1 MTGRMD
7 RGATP
12 RHGRGRGRAK
22 QARLLALALPLLAA
36 GCTAGQGSEQLGPLW
51 DHLTGPAYEG
61 RDSPPGATGDFPNLG
76 TIPARPTVPDVA
88 VRDALTAALA
98 DERQRSRNPLDAEM
112 RPVAPSPAG
121 TEGDRSMPM
130 AAPGPPPLAAAP
142 RVSWDPVD
150 PVAPAPAAAPVRP
163 PAPAAAPSAPA
174 AAPGAPAPEI
184 RPVPPAAPP
193 IGAGPPPLPPPDLLA
208 PGGPPPL
215 PSPDLLAPRTR

>member
-36 GCTAGQGSEQLGPLW
+36 GCTAGQGSEALGPLW
-51 DHLTGPAYEG
+51 DHLTGPAFEG
-61 RDSPPGATGDFPNLG
+61 RESPPGAAGDFPNLG

-112 RPVAPSPAG
+112 RPVAPRPAG

-130 AAPGPPPLAAAP
+130 QAPGPPPLAAAP
-142 RVSWDPVD
+142 RITWDPVD
-150 PVAPAPAAAPVRP
+150 PVAPAPQRAPV
-163 PAPAAAPSAPA
+163 PAPAAPEPRPAAPA
-174 AAPGAPAPEI
+174 APS
-184 RPVPPAAPP
+184 V
-193 IGAGPPPLPPPDLLA
+193 GAGPPPPPPPELLS